1 MNNQET
7 IAAKMICRS
16 LEALTRE
23 VHLLRM
29 TIEEREINL
38 PPPDIGN
45 RKINFST
52 GRG

>member
-1 MNNQET
+1 MNNQE
-7 IAAKMICRS
+7 IMAAKMICKN

-29 TIEEREINL
+29 TIEEREIKL
-38 PPPDIGN
+38 SPPDIEN
-45 RKINFST
+45 LKINSST